1 MPELA
6 EVEFLRR
13 RWDVGVG
20 QNILDVALHSEKRIF
35 RGNDLAALRRVLP
48 GAKLIGSEARG
59 KQMLFRF
66 NRDAWLGV
74 HLGMTGELRHEP
86 RDFPPGRHDHLV
98 LRQARQALVFSDPR
112 LFGRILFH
120 HGGAAPEWWSRLP
133 PALTSDEFTLE
144 RMRAFLHRRA
154 RSPLKGVLLR
164 QEFFIGIGNWMADEI
179 LWRARIHP
187 RRAAGR
193 LSAAERRELWKA
205 IRFVCAGA
213 LRIVAKD
220 YSDPP
225 ASWLFRHRWAKG
237 GRCPR
242 DGGELDRATIG
253 GRTTAW
259 CPRCQPR

>member
-98 LRQARQALVFSDPR
+98 LRQARQALVY
-112 LFGRILFH
+112 
-120 HGGAAPEWWSRLP
+120 
-133 PALTSDEFTLE
+133 
-144 RMRAFLHRRA
+144 
-154 RSPLKGVLLR
+154 
-164 QEFFIGIGNWMADEI
+164 FFIAIMLYISIRLEWKMACSC
-179 LWRARIHP
+179 P
-187 RRAAGR
+187 
-193 LSAAERRELWKA
+193 
-205 IRFVCAGA
+205 CGA
-213 LRIVAKD
+213 KEMSVPKEAL
-220 YSDPP
+220 P
-225 ASWLFRHRWAKG
+225 
-237 GRCPR
+237 
-242 DGGELDRATIG
+242 ET
-253 GRTTAW
+253 
-259 CPRCQPR
+259 